1 VGDSSIRKRISV
13 ALCTFNGER
22 FLPRQLASM
31 QQQTRLPDELVVSD
45 DGSTDQTLAIVRS
58 FASAVSFPVKVFTN
72 QRNLGSTKN
81 FEQAIQLCSGDL
93 IALSDQDD
101 IWLPNRIARSEQELD
116 KHPEAGLVFS
126 DGEIVDDQEQP
137 LGSRMWPSAQF
148 SQARC
153 EELLAGQYDLL
164 FKYRF
169 VTGATVMFRSHLRAV
184 CLPLPPDWIHDEWLA
199 AMIPAFAELR
209 PIDEPL
215 IFYRRHASQQ
225 VGLYLAPDPPSGI
238 KDPWNALAAGESSD
252 RYWSKLAKDMRF
264 AQAICDRL
272 SQASL
277 DRRGESVLA
286 HYRAWLAFASFRAS
300 LPRPR
305 VLRLV
310 PVFRRYEWY
319 TKHASGL
326 RSAVKDLIRS
336 RPQT

>member
-1 VGDSSIRKRISV
+1 VGDPSIRKRISV

-31 QQQTRLPDELVVSD
+31 QQQTRLPDELVVCD
-45 DGSTDQTLAIVRS
+45 DGSTDQTVAIVRS
-58 FASAVSFPVKVFTN
+58 FASSVSFPVKVFTN

-101 IWLPNRIARSEQELD
+101 IWLPNRIARSEQELEQ
-116 KHPEAGLVFS
+116 HPEAGLVFS
-126 DGEIVDDQEQP
+126 DGEIVDDQDRP
-137 LGSRMWPSAQF
+137 VGSRMWPSAQF
-148 SQARC
+148 SQALC
-153 EELLAGQYDLL
+153 EELTAGQYDLL
-164 FKYRF
+164 FQYRF

-184 CLPLPPDWIHDEWLA
+184 CLPIPPDWIHDEWLA
-199 AMIPAFAELR
+199 AMIPAFAKLR

-225 VGLYLAPDPPSGI
+225 VGLYSAPNPPSDI
-238 KDPWNALAAGESSD
+238 KNPLNALAAGESSD
-252 RYWSKLAKDMRF
+252 KYWSKLAKDISF
-264 AQAICDRL
+264 AQAVCSSL

-277 DRRGESVLA
+277 DARGESVLA
-286 HYRAWLAFASFRAS
+286 DYRAWLAFASFRAS
-300 LPRPR
+300 LPTPR

-310 PVFRRYEWY
+310 PIFQRYEWY

>member
-1 VGDSSIRKRISV
+1 V

-22 FLPRQLASM
+22 FLPRQLASI

-58 FASAVSFPVKVFTN
+58 FAASVSFPVKVFVN
-72 QRNLGSTKN
+72 QHNLGSTRN
-81 FEQAIQLCSGDL
+81 FERAIELCSGDL

-101 IWLPNRIARSEQELD
+101 IWLPHRIARSEQELD
-116 KHPEAGLVFS
+116 QHPEAGLVFS

-137 LGSRMWPSAQF
+137 VGSRMWPSAQF
-148 SQARC
+148 SQVRC
-153 EELLAGQYDLL
+153 EELLRGQYDLL
-164 FKYRF
+164 FQYRF

-184 CLPLPPDWIHDEWLA
+184 CLPFSPDWIHDEWLA
-199 AMIPAFAELR
+199 AMVPAFAELR

-215 IFYRRHASQQ
+215 IFYRRHATQQ
-225 VGLYLAPDPPSGI
+225 VGLNSAPDPPSGI
-238 KDPWNALAAGESSD
+238 QNPWNALAAGESSD
-252 RYWSKLAKDMRF
+252 KYWSKLAKDITF
-264 AQAICDRL
+264 AQAICGRL

-277 DRRGESVLA
+277 DPRGESVLA
-286 HYRAWLAFASFRAS
+286 GYRAWLAFASFRAA
-300 LPRPR
+300 LPRSR
-305 VLRLV
+305 VLRLL
-310 PVFRRYEWY
+310 PVFQRYEWY

>member
-1 VGDSSIRKRISV
+1 
-13 ALCTFNGER
+13 
-22 FLPRQLASM
+22 M

-58 FASAVSFPVKVFTN
+58 FASSVSFPVKVSTN

-101 IWLPNRIARSEQELD
+101 IWLPNRMARSEQELD

-137 LGSRMWPSAQF
+137 VGSRMWPSTQF

-184 CLPLPPDWIHDEWLA
+184 CLPIPPDWIHDEWLA

-215 IFYRRHASQQ
+215 IFYRRHAAQQ
-225 VGLYLAPDPPSGI
+225 VGLYSAPNPRSGI
-238 KDPWNALAAGESSD
+238 KSPWNALGAGESSD
-252 RYWSKLAKDMRF
+252 KYWSKLANDIRF
-264 AQAICDRL
+264 AQAICGRL
-272 SQASL
+272 SQTSL

-286 HYRAWLAFASFRAS
+286 DYRAWLAFASFRAS
-300 LPRPR
+300 LPRTC

-310 PVFRRYEWY
+310 PIFQRYEWY